1 MLDSSKLRPDTRAV
15 WLRLEREPLLSGF
28 VLIGGTA
35 LALRIGHRVSEDLD
49 FAYLGDLLPVSRLR
63 LLADRLRAGGMSF
76 ELNQDLAAEQEFENS
91 GLSLEEHQQ
100 NFLADGLVKVS
111 FVRFGNA
118 ETRLLSGS
126 ENSPMRVATLDEI
139 FKLKAIV
146 CAERSK
152 SRDWVDLFILMTR
165 FGYDIKDLHRAFI
178 ETGNQH
184 NFTIAEMRLRSCKPN
199 LLDEGYA
206 GLADDLP
213 AAEQMRAYF
222 NDALDQLQ
230 VDLAR
235 EAFAA
240 RMSTAPPP
248 PGE

>member
-49 FAYLGDLLPVSRLR
+49 FAYLGDLLPVKRLR

-76 ELNQDLAAEQEFENS
+76 EPNQDLAAEQEFEDS

-100 NFLADGLVKVS
+100 DFLANGLVKVS

-139 FKLKAIV
+139 FKLKSIV
-146 CAERSK
+146 SADRSK
-152 SRDWVDLFILMTR
+152 SRDWVDLLILMTR
-165 FGYDIKDLHRAFI
+165 FGYDIRDLHRAFI

-184 NFTIAEMRLRSCKPN
+184 NFPIAEKRLRSCKPN

-213 AAEQMRAYF
+213 NVEQMRAYF
-222 NDALDQLQ
+222 NEALDRLQ

-240 RMSTAPPP
+240 RK
-248 PGE
+248 

>member
-1 MLDSSKLRPDTRAV
+1 MLDSCKLRPDTRAV
-15 WLRLEREPLLSGF
+15 WLRLEREPLLGGF
-28 VLIGGTA
+28 VLVGGTA

-49 FAYLGDLLPVSRLR
+49 FAYLGDLLPVKRLR

-76 ELNQDLAAEQEFENS
+76 EPNQDLAAEQEFEDS

-100 NFLADGLVKVS
+100 DFLADGHVKVS

-146 CAERSK
+146 CADRSK

-165 FGYDIKDLHRAFI
+165 FGYDIRDLHRAFI

-184 NFTIAEMRLRSCKPN
+184 NFSIAEKRLRSCKPN

-213 AAEQMRAYF
+213 TAEQMRAYF
-222 NDALDQLQ
+222 NEALDRLQ

-240 RMSTAPPP
+240 KK
-248 PGE
+248 